1 VPPTLHPWP
10 RAAQWALLAT
20 LSLAIAVALLV
31 LHLPAAWLLGPMF
44 AGIALGTHG
53 ASVRVGP
60 SGYVAAQ
67 ALIGGM
73 IATTIT
79 AQIAQTFLAHWWLF
93 LATIL
98 ATLAASSA
106 LGVGLSRSHA
116 LPGTTAIWGVTP
128 GAATAMVV
136 MAEAWGADARLVAF
150 MQYLRVICVAL
161 FAAGIAHFMLHLGS
175 VARPLPAVLAPVD
188 ITACA
193 ETLAVLGAAAWLGLR
208 LRVHAGAL
216 LLPAFAAAALHLA
229 GWLRIEL
236 PPLLLIVTYALV
248 GWTIGLRFTRE
259 AFRHSLGALPA
270 ILASIA
276 TLIAICAAL
285 SWVLARVAHVDALT
299 AYLAMSPGGMDTV
312 AIIAASSPVD
322 LPFVM
327 CLQTVRLFVVIA
339 FGPRLA
345 RWVAEKTSSRPP
357 PTGAE
362 SAVPEGDR

>member
-1 VPPTLHPWP
+1 MPSVLHRWP

-20 LSLAIAVALLV
+20 LSLAISAALLA
-31 LHLPAAWLLGPMF
+31 LRLPAALLLGPMF

-53 ASVRVGP
+53 AAVRVPP
-60 SGYVAAQ
+60 SGYIAAQ

-79 AQIAQTFLAHWWLF
+79 PEIAQTFLGHWPIF
-93 LATIL
+93 LAAIL
-98 ATLAASSA
+98 TTLLASGM
-106 LGVGLSRSHA
+106 LGVGLSRLRV

-136 MAEAWGADARLVAF
+136 MAESWGADARLVAF
-150 MQYLRVICVAL
+150 MQYLRVICVAM
-161 FAAGIAHFMLHLGS
+161 FAAGIAHFMLHLGN
-175 VARPLPAVLAPVD
+175 VARPMPALLAPVD
-188 ITACA
+188 IVACA
-193 ETLAVLGAAAWLGLR
+193 ETLVVLGAAAWLGLR
-208 LRVHAGAL
+208 LRVQAGAL
-216 LLPAFAAAALHLA
+216 LLPAFAVAALHLA

-236 PPLLLIVTYALV
+236 PPLLLVATYALV

-259 AFRHSLGALPA
+259 ALRYSLRALPA
-270 ILASIA
+270 ILGSIA
-276 TLIAICAAL
+276 ALIAICGAL

-345 RWVAEKTSSRPP
+345 RWVAQRMSSRPREP
-357 PTGAE
+357 
-362 SAVPEGDR
+362 SGDVAA